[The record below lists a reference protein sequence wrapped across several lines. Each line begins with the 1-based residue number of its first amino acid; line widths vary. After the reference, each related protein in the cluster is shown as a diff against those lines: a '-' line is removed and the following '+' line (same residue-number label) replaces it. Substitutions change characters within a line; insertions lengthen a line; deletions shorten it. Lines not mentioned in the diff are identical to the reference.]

1 MRRRA
6 LMEFSR
12 GQGIH
17 LDLGKMAD
25 DPGPYT
31 MSYGF
36 NLDVL
41 CESIRKVGLI
51 NSPLV
56 ARNQEGTFD
65 IVSGYRRILALK
77 ALGERNAFC
86 HDVTTVLASPL
97 ERLLAAFYENL
108 ATRKFNDMEKAM
120 LLHKLQGHVGTEEIL
135 ASFMPLLSLPSH
147 EGTLKFY
154 LKLLTLEEGIQNA
167 VAVEQI
173 SIKVAKAL
181 VEMEEGLRQA
191 LFHWI
196 SVLKLNLNQQMKFI
210 EYVEDIRIRDEVTTP
225 EIFSDE
231 VFLKVLE
238 NPRLNTPQ
246 KAKAV
251 LETLRVKRFP
261 RLAQAQQAIESAVST
276 ISMPPGASIQ
286 YDPYLED
293 PYYHLE
299 IKFKHGKELRNAIDI
314 LHPSRNLEAL
324 PELWTEP

>member
-1 MRRRA
+1 
-6 LMEFSR
+6 MEFSR

-51 NSPLV
+51 HPPLV
-56 ARNQEGTFD
+56 ARNEEGSFD
-65 IVSGYRRILALK
+65 VVSGFRRILALK

-86 HDVTTVLASPL
+86 RDVTAVLVSPL

-108 ATRKFNDMEKAM
+108 ATRKFNDMEKAVI
-120 LLHKLQGHVGTEEIL
+120 LHKLQGHVGTEELL
-135 ASFMPLLSLPSH
+135 ATFMPLLSLPSH

-154 LKLLTLEEGIQNA
+154 LKLLTLEESIQNA
-167 VAVEQI
+167 VAVEEI

-181 VEMEEGLRQA
+181 VEMEERVRQA

-210 EYVEDIRIRDEVTTP
+210 EYIEDIRMRDGVTAP
-225 EIFSDE
+225 EMFSDE

-238 NPRLNTPQ
+238 NPRLNNPQ
-246 KAKAV
+246 KSKAM
-251 LETLRVKRFP
+251 LETLRVRRFP
-261 RLAQAQQAIESAVST
+261 RLAQAQQAIETAVST
-276 ISMPPGASIQ
+276 VSMPPGASIH

-299 IKFKHGKELRNAIDI
+299 IKFKHGKELRNAIDK
-314 LHPSRNLEAL
+314 LHPSRELEAI
-324 PELWTEP
+324 PELWAGA